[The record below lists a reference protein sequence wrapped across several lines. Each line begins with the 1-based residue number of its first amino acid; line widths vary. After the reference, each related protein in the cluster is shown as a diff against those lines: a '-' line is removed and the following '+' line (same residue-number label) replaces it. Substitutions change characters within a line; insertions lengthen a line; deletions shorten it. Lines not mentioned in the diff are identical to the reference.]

1 MYGEIRRGRDGGGD
15 MKGTKLIALAAALA
29 VAAAVGFGSPQAVA
43 QEVSAR
49 VNIAL
54 EDGTIMM
61 YAGSNKGV
69 SAGDEFETRRSG
81 AIVGRLK
88 VVRVKELFS
97 YCELVEGDAREM
109 DIAVRVKKAAVV
121 EERTITMRKKDA
133 GDEAA
138 AAPAPVQEPAAP
150 AADEPAAGTRSRSA
164 RRDDAAKAT
173 DGTPPAASG
182 AEAGKASDAAKKA
195 LEPAKTKEPE
205 KAKGKGARDA
215 GLIGTRGIAAY
226 GLSGLALTPSANTLP
241 GARGAVGLVYA
252 DFSNEGYNFSDA
264 GFSVSYG
271 LSGDIE
277 LAAAYVSRD
286 ISTGDD
292 DISSDATLTA
302 LSFKYRLPHTKPPA
316 FFKKEFREVRYA
328 VGAQMFSMD
337 YTTTA
342 WGMSQ
347 SYDAKAN
354 RIFAV
359 ATGDY
364 KERFIGHFGIYAQSG
379 DLSDDDD
386 GFGFMGGA
394 EYLFNRDESSRME
407 KMSVALEY
415 DHKAFYLGTAKTLTL
430 GFKYGFMDKADLG
443 LFLTDVSASNALMLK
458 GTYFF

>member
-1 MYGEIRRGRDGGGD
+1 
-15 MKGTKLIALAAALA
+15 MKGTKLIALAAAMA
-29 VAAAVGFGSPQAVA
+29 VAAAVGFGSPRAVA

-88 VVRVKELFS
+88 VMKVKELFS

-164 RRDDAAKAT
+164 RRDEAAKTT
-173 DGTPPAASG
+173 DETPAAASG
-182 AEAGKASDAAKKA
+182 EEAGKAPDAAKKTP
-195 LEPAKTKEPE
+195 EPAKTKEPE
-205 KAKGKGARDA
+205 KAKGKGARDVSA
-215 GLIGTRGIAAY
+215 IGPRGIAAY

-241 GARGAVGLVYA
+241 GGRGAVGLVYA

-264 GFSVSYG
+264 GISVSYG

-302 LSFKYRLPHTKPPA
+302 ISFKYRLPHTKPPS
-316 FFKKEFREVRYA
+316 FFKSDFREVRYA
-328 VGAQMFSMD
+328 VGAQMFSVD

-342 WGMSQ
+342 WGVSE

-354 RIFAV
+354 RVFAV

-386 GFGFMGGA
+386 GFGFIGGA
-394 EYLFNRDESSRME
+394 EYLFNRDESSLME
-407 KMSVALEY
+407 KMSVLLEY

>member
-1 MYGEIRRGRDGGGD
+1 MYGEIQRGRDGGGV
-15 MKGTKLIALAAALA
+15 MKRTKLIALAAALA
-29 VAAAVGFGSPQAVA
+29 VAAAVGFGSLRAVA
-43 QEVSAR
+43 QDVSAR

-88 VVRVKELFS
+88 VVKVKELFS

-138 AAPAPVQEPAAP
+138 AAPAQAKEPAA
-150 AADEPAAGTRSRSA
+150 AEEPVTGARSRST
-164 RRDDAAKAT
+164 RRDEAAKAT
-173 DGTPPAASG
+173 DETPAAASG
-182 AEAGKASDAAKKA
+182 AEAGKAPDGAKKTP
-195 LEPAKTKEPE
+195 EPAKAKEPE
-205 KAKGKGARDA
+205 KVKGKGVRDISA
-215 GLIGTRGIAAY
+215 IGPRGIAAH

-241 GARGAVGLVYA
+241 GGRGAVGLVYA

-264 GFSVSYG
+264 GISVSYG

-302 LSFKYRLPHTKPPA
+302 ISFKYRLPHTKPPS
-316 FFKKEFREVRYA
+316 FFKSDFKEVRYA

-342 WGMSQ
+342 WGVSE

-354 RIFAV
+354 RVFAV

-443 LFLTDVSASNALMLK
+443 LFLTDVSSANALMLK

>member
-1 MYGEIRRGRDGGGD
+1 MR
-15 MKGTKLIALAAALA
+15 GTKLIALAAAVA
-29 VAAAVGFGSPQAVA
+29 VAATVGFGSVRVA
-43 QEVSAR
+43 AQDVSAR

-81 AIVGRLK
+81 AVVGRLK
-88 VVRVKELFS
+88 VLRVKELFS

-109 DIAVRVKKAAVV
+109 DIAVRVKKAQIV
-121 EERTITMRKKDA
+121 EERTITMRKRDA

-138 AAPAPVQEPAAP
+138 AAPAPAKESEAP
-150 AADEPAAGTRSRSA
+150 AAEEPTAGTRSRSV
-164 RRDDAAKAT
+164 RRDEAAKTT
-173 DGTPPAASG
+173 DETPAAS
-182 AEAGKASDAAKKA
+182 APKTDKTADAGKKTS
-195 LEPAKTKEPE
+195 EPAKPKEPE
-205 KAKGKGARDA
+205 KAKDKGARDA
-215 GLIGTRGIAAY
+215 GSIGPRGIAAY
-226 GLSGLALTPSANTLP
+226 GLSGLALTPTANTLP
-241 GARGAVGLVYA
+241 GGRGGAGLVYA
-252 DFSNEGYNFSDA
+252 DFSNEDYNFSDA
-264 GFSVSYG
+264 GVSVSYG

-286 ISTGDD
+286 ISTGDA

-316 FFKKEFREVRYA
+316 FFKKEFKEVRYA
-328 VGAQMFSMD
+328 VGAQMFSYD

-342 WGMSQ
+342 WGVSQ
-347 SYDAKAN
+347 SYDANAN
-354 RIFAV
+354 RVFAV

-364 KERFIGHFGIYAQSG
+364 KSRFVTHFGIYAQSG
-379 DLSDDDD
+379 DLSDDED

-394 EYLFNRDESSRME
+394 EYLFNRDESSLME
-407 KMSVALEY
+407 KMSVLLEY

-430 GFKYGFMDKADLG
+430 GFKYGFKDKADVG
-443 LFLTDVSASNALMLK
+443 LFLTDVGSANALMFK